1 MEGLQEF
8 VRSFSKD
15 AKSVSSSLPEL
26 PFNLGGGGRE
36 GGGGGGGG
44 FSSSLVSADQSRML
58 VPRPP
63 RNVVS
68 IMTCSK
74 LCAVCFAA
82 GILVGFTLK
91 RRLRKWASKVLHKL
105 KD

>member
-15 AKSVSSSLPEL
+15 AKSVSSSLPEI
-26 PFNLGGGGRE
+26 PFNLGG

-44 FSSSLVSADQSRML
+44 FSASLSSSDQSRIL

-91 RRLRKWASKVLHKL
+91 RRLRNWASKLLHKL